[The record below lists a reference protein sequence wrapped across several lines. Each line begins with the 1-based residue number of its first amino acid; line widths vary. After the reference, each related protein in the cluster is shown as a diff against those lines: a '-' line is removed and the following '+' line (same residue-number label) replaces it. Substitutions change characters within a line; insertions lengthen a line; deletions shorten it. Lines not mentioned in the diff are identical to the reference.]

1 MPDRPSVPSG
11 WVGGVTAWLA
21 GLALCAGASAG
32 AGAPGDSIE
41 VSASRQGFR
50 PNLLTVHVGEGLR
63 LQLKT
68 ADEEH
73 CFAIDE
79 LRVEKRIQP
88 GRTTS
93 LDLTPDKVGRFR
105 FYCCLEGPDSAERGT
120 LVVSE

>member
-1 MPDRPSVPSG
+1 V
-11 WVGGVTAWLA
+11 
-21 GLALCAGASAG
+21 
-32 AGAPGDSIE
+32 
-41 VSASRQGFR
+41 
-50 PNLLTVHVGEGLR
+50 LTVRLGESLR

-93 LDLTPDKVGRFR
+93 LELTPDKAGRFR
-105 FYCCLEGPDSAERGT
+105 FYCCLEGPDSAERGS